1 MWGRLATVLVAV
13 TAGAVLTWLGWPPR
27 LGIDLKGGV
36 ILVYEVDASR
46 QAAGQVDDCVGRI
59 EQLLAS
65 QDGRKGTVSRMA
77 DNRIAV
83 RLETADA
90 AARESFLKG
99 VEQVDFGDARVRLA
113 GQRAG
118 AEAIDL
124 ENFLNE
130 WINNY
135 VTPDDQASAEVR
147 ARLPL
152 RAANVEVREEPGT
165 AGNYRVIMRLQPHFQ
180 LDQID
185 ATLKLVTMLHRAE
198 QR

>member
-1 MWGRLATVLVAV
+1 ML
-13 TAGAVLTWLGWPPR
+13 
-27 LGIDLKGGV
+27 
-36 ILVYEVDASR
+36 
-46 QAAGQVDDCVGRI
+46 C
-59 EQLLAS
+59 
-65 QDGRKGTVSRMA
+65 VSRFA
-77 DNRIAV
+77 HYLKV
-83 RLETADA
+83 L
-90 AARESFLKG
+90 ARDRVGSF
-99 VEQVDFGDARVRLA
+99 
-113 GQRAG
+113 